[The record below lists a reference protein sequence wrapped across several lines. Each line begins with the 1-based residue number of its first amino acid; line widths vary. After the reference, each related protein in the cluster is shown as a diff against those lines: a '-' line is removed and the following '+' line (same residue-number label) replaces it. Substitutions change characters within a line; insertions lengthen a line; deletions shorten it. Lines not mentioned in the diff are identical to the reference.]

1 MVKQTTTNGQ
11 EINGYLNQPIGPTF
25 NELYEAYL
33 KLSKEE
39 LAMLLASKELAQ
51 QPLNAPSY
59 PSYPTYPVYPYPTVP
74 YPWITWYHTVTC

>member
-1 MVKQTTTNGQ
+1 MVEQTTTNGQ
-11 EINGYLNQPIGPTF
+11 EINGYLNQPSGPTF

-51 QPLNAPSY
+51 QPYTPYIPAY
-59 PSYPTYPVYPYPTVP
+59 PVYPTYPSPSP
-74 YPWITWYHTVTC
+74 YPWITWYNTITC